1 MFKRAAGISEEVGEE
16 LVKKLEEFGWNAR
29 DLKNSISIYST
40 LEEGEESNRL
50 SVEIPIETI
59 LGIKYQTVGGFKE
72 DKDEIRSV
80 CLTLGTR
87 SELTFRKD
95 GSVEVKI

>member
-16 LVKKLEEFGWNAR
+16 LVKKLEEFGWNAGDSR
-29 DLKNSISIYST
+29 NSISIYST

-59 LGIKYQTVGGFKE
+59 LEVEYDTVGGFGE
-72 DKDEIRSV
+72 DVGGVTSI

-95 GSVEVKI
+95 GSVAVKI